1 MTRLEVLDVIS
12 YRRSPEVFHAKSWG
26 ISWGTEVIE
35 SLKLVAAQNPRQRSR
50 LCLNPTPQD
59 RHHEMLICLGA
70 KAIETPQRRVTG
82 FDTKVVIDGEA
93 SIQYFTLDGRLSSAI
108 DLGESGQ
115 RYVNTRGENYHALRS
130 KTEWF
135 VFLEICEGPFY
146 PGVTQFAP
154 WALPEVSGGKS

>member
-1 MTRLEVLDVIS
+1 MTRLEVLDVIANKS
-12 YRRSPEVFHAKSWG
+12 SPEVFHAKSWG

-50 LCLNPTPQD
+50 LCLNPTTQD
-59 RHHEMLICLGA
+59 RHQEMLICLGA
-70 KAIETPQRRVTG
+70 KAVETPQRRLTG

-93 SIQYFTLDGRLSSAI
+93 TLHYYTLDGRLSSAI

-115 RYVNTRGENYHALRS
+115 RYVNTCGEDYHALHS

-135 VFLEICEGPFY
+135 VFLEICQGPFY

-154 WALPEVSGGKS
+154 WAVPEVLGGKS